1 MNLRQCLIVEDS
13 EPFRLL
19 IESYLKRIPL
29 IQSVKTCTNYFEAVD
44 ILSTEKIDLV
54 FLDINLPEVSG
65 LNLLRTF
72 PNLPPTI
79 IVTSHSEYAVESYEI
94 GRAIDYLVK
103 PFDYE
108 RFVIAVNRALPI
120 SLSKNSFKDLSF
132 IFVKIGRT
140 LQRFNLDEIDYIE
153 AYTIYSKII
162 YNGVPYVV
170 NEIISVLNDQ
180 LDAHQFVRVHKSYII
195 NIKKVTSID
204 SKYIWLDKKPI
215 PMGKSYKPNFE
226 GFLRL
231 FDKNPIMD

>member
-79 IVTSHSEYAVESYEI
+79 IITSHSEYAVESYEI
-94 GRAIDYLVK
+94 GRSVDYLLK

-108 RFVIAVNRALPI
+108 RFVLAVNRALPI
-120 SLSKNSFKDLSF
+120 SLSKNSYKDLNF
-132 IFVKIGRT
+132 IFVKMGRT

-162 YNGVPYVV
+162 YNGTPHVV
-170 NEIISVLNDQ
+170 NEIISSLNDQ
-180 LDAHQFVRVHKSYII
+180 LDSQQFVRVHKSYII

-204 SKYIWLDKKPI
+204 SKYIWLDKNPI

>member
-1 MNLRQCLIVEDS
+1 MNLRRCLIVEDS
-13 EPFRLL
+13 EPFSLL

-29 IQSVKTCTNYFEAVD
+29 IQSVKTCTNYYEAVD
-44 ILSTEKIDLV
+44 ILSSEKINLV

-79 IVTSHSEYAVESYEI
+79 LITSESEYAVESYEI
-94 GRAIDYLVK
+94 GRAVDFLLK
-103 PFDYE
+103 PFDYD
-108 RFVIAVNRALPI
+108 RFVLAVNRALSI
-120 SLSKNSFKDLSF
+120 NLSNTSYKDIDF
-132 IFVKIGRT
+132 IFLKMGRT
-140 LQRFNLDEIDYIE
+140 LQRFHLNEIDYVE

-162 YNGVPYVV
+162 YNGTPYIV
-170 NEIISVLNDQ
+170 NETISGLENQ
-180 LDAHQFVRVHKSYII
+180 LESNQFVRVHKSYIV

-204 SKYIWLDKKPI
+204 SKYLWLDKKPI